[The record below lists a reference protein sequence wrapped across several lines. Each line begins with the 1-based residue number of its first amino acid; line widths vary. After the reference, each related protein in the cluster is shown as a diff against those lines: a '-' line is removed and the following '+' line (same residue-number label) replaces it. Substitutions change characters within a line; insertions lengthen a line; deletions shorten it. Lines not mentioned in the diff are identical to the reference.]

1 MSLHGLD
8 SLTLCLLV
16 CSVFTDKTEPTVHLR
31 EVVCAEDEHQL
42 TLNVAVTVHVPHGLP
57 EALLTFLKFLRE
69 CLQLVLKHM
78 YVTIKPADILTDG
91 IDGLS
96 FVGNLIGD
104 DHQVLQAFLHVAL
117 IGLKPSFLLLNLF
130 ADLRLLILQRIYSNR
145 RL

>member
-1 MSLHGLD
+1 M
-8 SLTLCLLV
+8 
-16 CSVFTDKTEPTVHLR
+16 
-31 EVVCAEDEHQL
+31 
-42 TLNVAVTVHVPHGLP
+42 NVAVTVHVPHGLP
-57 EALLTFLKFLRE
+57 EALLTLLKFLRE

-130 ADLRLLILQRIYSNR
+130 ADLCLLILQRIYSNC